1 MITNLHRFLR
11 FGAYSAAA
19 LMVVIVMMAGC
30 MPLTSEAFESVC
42 RDRLLEAALAEDLYS
57 SQNGRFG
64 TFSELTDS
72 GRIKAGKT
80 LDTMAGGYEW
90 DLSLNEDKSR
100 YRILAVPSQDP
111 SLTSYLIDGAKTVMV
126 LREEPVTDPGTLWK
140 AFMNAEDMAWAEDH
154 HYVFPDL
161 PEYRDVAMR
170 LDIQVSEEG
179 LTYTL
184 SNPGGIKA
192 QESQGDLGSEYLYYS
207 ETKKFY
213 KVEPIQ

>member
-1 MITNLHRFLR
+1 MISNIHRFVRL
-11 FGAYSAAA
+11 GAYAAA
-19 LMVVIVMMAGC
+19 TVMAAIVMMAGC

-42 RDRLLEAALAEDLYS
+42 RDRLLEAALAEDEYN
-57 SQNGRFG
+57 SQNGGFG
-64 TFSELTDS
+64 SFGELVDS

-80 LDTMAGGYEW
+80 LDTMAGGYKW
-90 DLSLNEDKSR
+90 DIFLNEDKSR

-111 SLTSYLIDGAKTVMV
+111 SLKSYLIDGAKTVMV

-140 AFMNAEDMAWAEDH
+140 AFMGAEDMAWAEDH
-154 HYVFPDL
+154 HYVFPDI
-161 PEYRDVAMR
+161 PEYRDAALR
-170 LDIQVSEEG
+170 LDIQVSDEG

-213 KVEPIQ
+213 KVEPVE